1 MVASNIQEGNLVPP
15 ESACPNCKQRDADR
29 LEWIDDD
36 QVQCLSC
43 WTLYT
48 PNKGDPAHDR

>member
-1 MVASNIQEGNLVPP
+1 MVASDVQEDNLVPP

-36 QVQCLSC
+36 QVQCLVC
-43 WTLYT
+43 HTVYA
-48 PNKGDPAHDR
+48 PPK